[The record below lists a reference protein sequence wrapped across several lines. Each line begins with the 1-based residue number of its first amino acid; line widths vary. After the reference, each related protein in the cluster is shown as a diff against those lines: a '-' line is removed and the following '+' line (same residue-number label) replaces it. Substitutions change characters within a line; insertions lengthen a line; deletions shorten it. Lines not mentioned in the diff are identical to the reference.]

1 MPIRNPFTDYAL
13 PPLSRD
19 GDQRGGDGIVTTMAI
34 GEEGGSSFCRPPVM
48 TTLAIG
54 EESGSGPVVP
64 AKPVTA
70 LSQVFH
76 LSPQFRELRFETRDW
91 RCHPL
96 LGGISSTRWNAWT
109 AFTESNPQ
117 LAFQLADRSALPLLH
132 QLVAKPGM
140 SLGPLP
146 SLNAEVEAVED
157 SKARLLTSG
166 ILSGDDRANRL
177 VGSKAQDVLLGWEGD
192 DRLIGR
198 GGGDLLSGGEG
209 ADRFFFSLTPSRA
222 ARNQPADTITDFS
235 GSDGDQLVI
244 RGLSSYRGLLP
255 FSGVAGEL
263 RFSSELLE
271 ADQNGDG
278 VADRQIRLPGVS
290 ELRPEWLIPAGP

>member
-1 MPIRNPFTDYAL
+1 MTTRNPFTNYAQ

-19 GDQRGGDGIVTTMAI
+19 GDQRGGDSIVTTMAI
-34 GEEGGSSFCRPPVM
+34 GEEGGSSFCRPPV

-54 EESGSGPVVP
+54 EESGSGPLVP
-64 AKPVTA
+64 AQPVSA

-117 LAFQLADRSALPLLH
+117 LAFQLADRSALPLLR
-132 QLVAKPGM
+132 QLVAKPGTP
-140 SLGPLP
+140 LGPLP
-146 SLNAEVEAVED
+146 SLDAEVEAVVG
-157 SKARLLTSG
+157 SRARLPTRG
-166 ILSGDDRANRL
+166 ILSGDDRTNRL
-177 VGSKAQDVLLGWEGD
+177 VGSKGQDVLLGWGGD

-235 GSDGDQLVI
+235 GSDGDRLVI

-263 RFSSELLE
+263 RFSPGLLE

-290 ELRPEWLIPAGP
+290 ELRPEWLIAAGP

>member
-1 MPIRNPFTDYAL
+1 MTIRNPFTNYAL

-19 GDQRGGDGIVTTMAI
+19 ADQRGSDSIVTTMAI
-34 GEEGGSSFCRPPVM
+34 GEEGGSSFCRPPV

-64 AKPVTA
+64 AQPVTA
-70 LSQVFH
+70 LTQVFH

-117 LAFQLADRSALPLLH
+117 LAFQLADRSALPLLR
-132 QLVAKPGM
+132 QLVAKPGTP
-140 SLGPLP
+140 LGPLP
-146 SLNAEVEAVED
+146 SLDAELEVVVD
-157 SKARLLTSG
+157 SRAMLPASG
-166 ILSGDDRANRL
+166 ILSGDDHANRL
-177 VGSKAQDVLLGWEGD
+177 AGSTSQDILLGWGGD

-198 GGGDLLSGGEG
+198 GGGDILSGGDG
-209 ADRFFFSLTPSRA
+209 ADRFIFRFTPSQA
-222 ARNQPADTITDFS
+222 AMDQPADTITDFS
-235 GSDGDQLVI
+235 GSYGDRLVI
-244 RGLSSYRGLLP
+244 RGLTTYRGLQP

-263 RFSSELLE
+263 RFNAGGLE

-278 VADRQIRLPGVS
+278 VADRQVLMPGVI
-290 ELRPEWLIPAGP
+290 ELRQEWLLI

>member
-1 MPIRNPFTDYAL
+1 MTIRNPFTNYAL

-19 GDQRGGDGIVTTMAI
+19 ADQRGSDSIVTTMAI
-34 GEEGGSSFCRPPVM
+34 GEEGGSSFCRPPV

-64 AKPVTA
+64 AQPVTA
-70 LSQVFH
+70 LTQVFH

-117 LAFQLADRSALPLLH
+117 LAFQLADRSALPLLR
-132 QLVAKPGM
+132 QLVAKPGTP
-140 SLGPLP
+140 LGPLP
-146 SLNAEVEAVED
+146 SLDAELEVVVD
-157 SKARLLTSG
+157 SRAMLPASG
-166 ILSGDDRANRL
+166 ILSGDDQANRL
-177 VGSKAQDVLLGWEGD
+177 AGSTSQDILLGWGGD

-198 GGGDLLSGGEG
+198 GGGDILSGGDG
-209 ADRFFFSLTPSRA
+209 ADRFIFRFTPSQA
-222 ARNQPADTITDFS
+222 AMDQPADTITDFS
-235 GSDGDQLVI
+235 GSYGDRLVI
-244 RGLSSYRGLLP
+244 RGLTTYRGLQP

-263 RFSSELLE
+263 RFNAGVLE

-278 VADRQIRLPGVS
+278 VADRQVLMPGVI
-290 ELRPEWLIPAGP
+290 ELRPEWLLI

>member
-1 MPIRNPFTDYAL
+1 MMTRNPFTNYAL
-13 PPLSRD
+13 PSLSRD
-19 GDQRGGDGIVTTMAI
+19 PDQRGRDSIVTTMAI
-34 GEEGGSSFCRPPVM
+34 GEEGGSSFCRPPV

-54 EESGSGPVVP
+54 EDSGSGPVVP
-64 AKPVTA
+64 ALPVSA

-117 LAFQLADRSALPLLH
+117 LESHLAERPALPLLL
-132 QLVAKPGM
+132 QLVAKPGTP
-140 SLGPLP
+140 LGPLP
-146 SLNAEVEAVED
+146 SLDAEVEAVVG
-157 SKARLLTSG
+157 SKARLPASG

-177 VGSKAQDVLLGWEGD
+177 VGGKGQDVLLGWGGD
-192 DRLIGR
+192 DLLISR
-198 GGGDLLSGGEG
+198 GGGDILSGGEG
-209 ADRFFFSLTPSRA
+209 ADRFCFSLSPSSQAEGER
-222 ARNQPADTITDFS
+222 PDTITDFQ
-235 GSDGDQLVI
+235 GMGADRLVI
-244 RGLSSYRGLLP
+244 RGLTIYRGLQP
-255 FSGVAGEL
+255 FSGAAGEV
-263 RFSSELLE
+263 RFSPGLLE

-290 ELRPEWLIPAGP
+290 EMRPEWLIAAGP